1 MGSFGAILLADDEP
15 EFLES
20 TATLLAQEG
29 YRCDTA
35 VSAEDGR
42 ENLRTSAYD
51 LLISDVMLPGNDGL
65 EFVREASQMQPG
77 LPIVL
82 VTGYPSLDTAIEAV
96 RLPVSAYLTKPIPW
110 ADLREEVRT
119 ALECSRSYG
128 MLANVCHS
136 LQSTLEKVRQ
146 LQASLVAPRKDASDE
161 SARGLLDMAMN
172 DLICAAHTLHRLH
185 VATAPPEEQRT
196 LCDRVGCARQH
207 LLEHAIREAIDV
219 IRTTKHYCKRK
230 ELGDLRLKLEKLLA

>member
-1 MGSFGAILLADDEP
+1 MGSLGGILLADDEP

-35 VSAEDGR
+35 VSAENGR

-82 VTGYPSLDTAIEAV
+82 ITGYPSLDTAIEAV

-110 ADLREEVRT
+110 AELREEVRT

-136 LQSTLEKVRQ
+136 LQSTLEKVRR
-146 LQASLVAPRKDASDE
+146 LQASLIVPHKDARDE
-161 SARGLLDMAMN
+161 SAVGMLDVALN
-172 DLICAAHTLHRLH
+172 DLMSAAHTLQRLH
-185 VATAPPEEQRT
+185 AATSLPEERRT
-196 LCDRVGCARQH
+196 LCDRAGCARQR
-207 LLEHAIREAIDV
+207 LLEDAVREAIDV
-219 IRTTKHYCKRK
+219 IRTTKHFCKRK